1 MKKIVAIFLLLAIMT
16 IFVSCGDKD
25 KDENQTPLNTGVNS
39 SDVETTTEG
48 TTEVEGIVLTTD
60 PAKMAQWGYVTEF
73 IPTEYTQPTYAT
85 VSVPTLIDSSE
96 RPTPQISQVTIN
108 PDSTTTNN
116 GTTSNG
122 IDSTNVAGPTV
133 SEITTPT
140 DDDPVSEN
148 QKTPKPISVSS
159 SSISNDRKGE
169 FLETATLDVS
179 SSGWD
184 GSIIANSGNATVIY
198 AGNEYK
204 APCSVSASLNS
215 QGCYEIV
222 ISLSGLEIPAGT
234 EGITVSL
241 PEGFIRNSADT
252 QYSMSFSRRM

>member
-16 IFVSCGDKD
+16 IFVSCGDKEET
-25 KDENQTPLNTGVNS
+25 ENQPTLNTSVQ
-39 SDVETTTEG
+39 DIEPTTAGPTEPA
-48 TTEVEGIVLTTD
+48 GIVLTTD

-73 IPTEYTQPTYAT
+73 IPTEYTQPTYPT
-85 VSVPTLIDSSE
+85 VSVPALTDNTE

-108 PDSTTTNN
+108 PDNTTTTNN
-116 GTTSNG
+116 NGASGNNGGTTNN
-122 IDSTNVAGPTV
+122 TGPTV
-133 SEITTPT
+133 SEITSPTDETPT
-140 DDDPVSEN
+140 SEV
-148 QKTPKPISVSS
+148 QKTPKPISVGS

-169 FLETATLDVS
+169 FLDKAILDVS
-179 SSGWD
+179 ATGWD
-184 GSIIANSGNATVIY
+184 GSIVANSTNATVSY

-222 ISLSGLEIPAGT
+222 ITLSGLEIPAGT
-234 EGITVSL
+234 DGITVSI
-241 PEGFIRNSADT
+241 PEGFIKNSADT